1 MIFIQK
7 VSILKFE
14 NLGKMLFPFL
24 YPHQKKNR
32 QIIIMIFQVKRF
44 KLNLKP
50 FLNKNEYRVLTHG
63 RPESPKLRPKFRKI
77 IY

>member
-1 MIFIQK
+1 
-7 VSILKFE
+7 
-14 NLGKMLFPFL
+14 
-24 YPHQKKNR
+24 
-32 QIIIMIFQVKRF
+32 MIFQVKIF

-50 FLNKNEYRVLTHG
+50 FLKKNEYRVLTHG

>member
-24 YPHQKKNR
+24 YPHQKKQTNNYNDLSSKK
-32 QIIIMIFQVKRF
+32 IQVKF
-44 KLNLKP
+44 
-50 FLNKNEYRVLTHG
+50 
-63 RPESPKLRPKFRKI
+63 
-77 IY
+77 

>member
-1 MIFIQK
+1 
-7 VSILKFE
+7 
-14 NLGKMLFPFL
+14 
-24 YPHQKKNR
+24 
-32 QIIIMIFQVKRF
+32 MIFQVKIF

>member
-24 YPHQKKNR
+24 YPQQKKQTNNYNDLSSKK
-32 QIIIMIFQVKRF
+32 IQVKF
-44 KLNLKP
+44 KAFFK
-50 FLNKNEYRVLTHG
+50 KNEYRVLTHG

>member
-24 YPHQKKNR
+24 YPQQKNR

>member
-24 YPHQKKNR
+24 YPQQKNR
-32 QIIIMIFQVKRF
+32 QIIIMIFQVKIF

-50 FLNKNEYRVLTHG
+50 FLKKMNIG
-63 RPESPKLRPKFRKI
+63 F
-77 IY
+77 

>member
-24 YPHQKKNR
+24 YPQQKKQTNNYND
-32 QIIIMIFQVKRF
+32 ISSKNIQVKF
-44 KLNLKP
+44 KAFFK
-50 FLNKNEYRVLTHG
+50 
-63 RPESPKLRPKFRKI
+63 
-77 IY
+77 